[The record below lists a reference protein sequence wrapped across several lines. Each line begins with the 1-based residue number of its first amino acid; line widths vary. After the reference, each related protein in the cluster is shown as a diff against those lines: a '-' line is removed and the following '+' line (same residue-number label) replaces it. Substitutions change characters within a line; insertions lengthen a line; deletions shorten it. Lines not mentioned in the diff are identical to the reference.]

1 MPFQFNLPAI
11 RHTLPVLAAAVLLT
25 RCSCDLFGVAG
36 SLFIS
41 EQDEVQLGTEFNS
54 QLRSDPAAQKEYP
67 IFVPKTHDDTVL
79 VNYVQSLAAEVY
91 AAVPEDQKPGYPF
104 TFTLINADVE
114 NAFAVPGG
122 YIYIYTGII
131 KKMEDESELAG
142 VIGHEIAH
150 VTQHHY
156 RDALA
161 KQAGLSLLVQ
171 ALVNDD
177 AGQITQLVAGSL
189 FNLAAMGVSRG
200 NETEADEYGTHF
212 LANTQRNPLGIAKFF
227 ARFGDTGAD
236 WFSTHPAPDN
246 RVETVKA
253 QVNAN
258 SQMKALAAQAPTT
271 DRKEIFLA
279 NTKALR

>member
-1 MPFQFNLPAI
+1 MQFKFKLPAI
-11 RHTLPVLAAAVLLT
+11 RHTLPVLAAMLLLT

-36 SLFIS
+36 SLLIS
-41 EQDEVQLGTEFNS
+41 EEDEVQLGTEFNT
-54 QLRSDPAAQKEYP
+54 QLRTTPDAQKEYP
-67 IFVPKTHDDTVL
+67 IFVPKTKDDTVL

-91 AAVPEDQKPGYPF
+91 AAVPEDQKPSYPF

-131 KKMEDESELAG
+131 KKMQDESELAG

-189 FNLAAMGVSRG
+189 FNLAAMGVSRS
-200 NETEADEYGTHF
+200 NESEADEYGTRF
-212 LANTQRNPLGIAKFF
+212 LASTERNPLGIAKFF
-227 ARFGDTGAD
+227 ARFDNPGAE

-246 RVETVKA
+246 RVENVTA

-258 SQMKALAAQAPTT
+258 SKMKALAEQAATT
-271 DRKEIFLA
+271 DRKEIFLN
-279 NTKALR
+279 NTRALR